1 MGNLHN
7 IDRSYRLNHR
17 EVSLNS
23 HPWVGDHW
31 FALWRFVCVD
41 IFSCT
46 CNFWR
51 YLVKYSC
58 GSMYLLFQLCLFHVL
73 CCFASTVDVNP
84 RQLNCVR
91 ASEWCRG
98 VLPSG
103 YCKQTLRSLLYSEGE
118 KAPLNSWWYSEVSW
132 MSFWN
137 THPWK
142 NKCRWIQ
149 NDQLILCGQSH
160 VLWQLSECSG
170 EFRPPLIICI
180 IFSAIVAVWLWGWQ
194 QHHLESRS
202 TNLVQTETS

>member
-23 HPWVGDHW
+23 HSWVGDHW

-132 MSFWN
+132 MSFLKYSSMKEQVSVDPKWP
-137 THPWK
+137 THLVWTIACIMTVK
-142 NKCRWIQ
+142 W
-149 NDQLILCGQSH
+149 
-160 VLWQLSECSG
+160 VLWW
-170 EFRPPLIICI
+170 I
-180 IFSAIVAVWLWGWQ
+180 
-194 QHHLESRS
+194 
-202 TNLVQTETS
+202 